1 METDER
7 DQIENTTTFNKID
20 TQDIIEK
27 GNLVDTDT
35 ELQHDTV
42 HDTEEV
48 ELKINK
54 NLTTVIAEN
63 KKDDEVIDEKIILM
77 LMKRQK

>member
-42 HDTEEV
+42 HDTE
-48 ELKINK
+48 
-54 NLTTVIAEN
+54 
-63 KKDDEVIDEKIILM
+63 
-77 LMKRQK
+77 